1 MSEENKSVVQ
11 HILKDIWNA
20 KNPTLITDHIA
31 PDHVIYNPDGSHHG
45 IEGYKELYDTWTSA
59 FPNLQFTIEDQV
71 AEGSK
76 VMTLFTFSGT
86 HSGKLGGIEPT
97 GREVSVTGVLVC
109 RLAEGK
115 AVEERGVWDSLR
127 LMQQLGVVPS

>member
-31 PDHVIYNPDGSHHG
+31 PDHVIYNPDGAHHG

>member
-1 MSEENKSVVQ
+1 MTEENKSVVQ
-11 HILKDIWNA
+11 HILEDIWNA
-20 KNPTLITDHIA
+20 KNPTLITHHIA
-31 PDHVIYNPDGSHHG
+31 PDHVIYNPDGAHHG
-45 IEGYKELYDTWTSA
+45 LEGYKKLYDTWTRA
-59 FPNLQFTIEDQV
+59 FPNLRFTIEDQV

-86 HSGKLGGIEPT
+86 QDGKLGEIDPT

-115 AVEERGVWDSLR
+115 AVEEKGVWDSLR
-127 LMQQLGVVPS
+127 LMQRLGVVPN